1 MYYPSYRDDSPR
13 VITVIGRATLSRK
26 PDTVTIQLEVMTENE
41 QLQQAQQ
48 ENAYKMNQVIQ
59 ALIQSG
65 NIKEDIQTSSYIIHP
80 RYDYVDGKQVFK
92 GYQVI
97 NSIMV
102 KIKKLDL
109 VGHIIDTAVKNGVNQ
124 VSNIQFTLENQ
135 PIYYQKALS
144 DALKNALV
152 KAQTLAETLK
162 VNYDPIPIKIVEDIS
177 EMPHPFQKFALV
189 ENSMST
195 PIVPGEM
202 EIKAKVEV
210 QMEYYG

>member
-26 PDTVTIQLEVMTENE
+26 PDTVIIQLEVMTENE
-41 QLQQAQQ
+41 QIQQAQQ

-59 ALIQSG
+59 TLIQSG
-65 NIKEDIQTSSYIIHP
+65 IIKEDIQTSSYIIHP

-124 VSNIQFTLENQ
+124 VSNIQFTLENLF
-135 PIYYQKALS
+135 I
-144 DALKNALV
+144 
-152 KAQTLAETLK
+152 
-162 VNYDPIPIKIVEDIS
+162 
-177 EMPHPFQKFALV
+177 
-189 ENSMST
+189 
-195 PIVPGEM
+195 
-202 EIKAKVEV
+202 AK
-210 QMEYYG
+210 